1 MNKKLISIILLC
13 LIPSF
18 LFSHTLILNLD
29 DNEDGTILIQGVFNT
44 GQLAPGAE
52 VRVESLVTGKI
63 LFKKRLPDE
72 SELII
77 DIPKEPYQ
85 VVLDGG
91 PGHQVVKEGIEPKGG
106 FSEELSKKGKE
117 VKVSQPRSS
126 MQGLPPE
133 MIISVAVAFVLL
145 FITIFISIRNTNKLV
160 RQLEKSR

>member
-1 MNKKLISIILLC
+1 MNKKFISIIFLY

-18 LFSHTLILNLD
+18 LFSHTLILNVD

-52 VRVESLVTGKI
+52 VRIESLVTGKV

-72 SELII
+72 SELTI

-85 VVLDGG
+85 VVLDAG
-91 PGHQVVKEGIEPKGG
+91 PGHQIVKEGIEPKGG
-106 FSEELSKKGKE
+106 FSEELNKKSKE
-117 VKVSQPRSS
+117 VKVSQARSS

-145 FITIFISIRNTNKLV
+145 FITIFISIKNTNKLMKELQEL
-160 RQLEKSR
+160 R